1 LLGGGLAM
9 LYISVYGAY
18 HFYHLIEALP
28 AFVLMGL
35 ITVLAGGIA
44 VYFDSMLVAVLGILG
59 GYGTPVMLST
69 GEINFLGLYGYMLM
83 LGIGVLGMCYWKNW
97 PLVNL
102 LSFVCTYA
110 LFFVSLTDYR
120 VEYFDQVMPFLV
132 AFFVLFSTMTF
143 LYKLVRRAPS
153 NLLDLVALLVNVAI
167 FFAVSRQLVFEAY
180 GRQWVAAVTLGLAA
194 FYTVHVYYLLARK
207 IVDRELLV
215 SFIGLATCFLAI
227 TMPILL
233 SPEWVTASW
242 AVEALVLLW
251 IAQKL
256 GSVFLRHA
264 CYVLFGIVIARFAAI
279 DLAEQ
284 FLQNPAT
291 GDLATGDYLR
301 QLLARVVAFGV
312 PIASLGAASWLLAR
326 TPADRETVVDRANDI
341 PDFVG
346 GWAGRVCVALAMGL
360 MLVYLNL
367 ELYRTIGFFYAPA
380 MWPVLTLLWLAFCG
394 WLLSEALRAESETGF
409 VVLILALVLVVA
421 KLLIVDLS
429 SWGISAGFYY
439 AEPYSVRDAIMRL
452 VDFGAVAGFFGAA
465 YALVAARRRN
475 AEAKTVFASSALAVL
490 FVYTTL
496 ELNTYLHS
504 YLDGMRYGGI
514 SILWSV
520 FALSF
525 LLVGILRNLR
535 PLRYAGLTLFAVVA
549 YKVFFVDLAQ
559 LDSFYRIIAFIVLGL
574 LVLAAS
580 FVYLKFRESFAVGPA
595 GGAGEDESAAAIGA
609 ETGNE

>member
-1 LLGGGLAM
+1 
-9 LYISVYGAY
+9 
-18 HFYHLIEALP
+18 LIEPTP

-35 ITVLAGGIA
+35 ITLLAGGIA

-69 GEINFLGLYGYMLM
+69 GEVNFVGLYGYMLI

-102 LSFVCTYA
+102 LSFVCTYG
-110 LFFVSLTDYR
+110 LLFVSLTDYS
-120 VEYFDQVMPFLV
+120 VEHFAEVMPFVV

-143 LYKLVRRAPS
+143 LYKLVRRARS
-153 NLLDLVALLVNVAI
+153 NLLDLAALLVNVAI
-167 FFAVSRQLVFEAY
+167 FFAVSRQLVAEAY
-180 GRQWVAAVTLGLAA
+180 GPTWVAAVTLGLAA
-194 FYTVHVYYLLARK
+194 FYTGHVYYLLARK

-215 SFIGLATCFLAI
+215 SFIGLATCSLAI

-264 CYVLFGIVIARFAAI
+264 CYVLFGIVIVRFAAL
-279 DLAEQ
+279 DLGEQ
-284 FLQNPAT
+284 FLRSPPT
-291 GDLATGDYLR
+291 DDLPMGDYLR
-301 QLLARVVAFGV
+301 QLLGRVVAFGV

-326 TPADRETVVDRANDI
+326 SPSDQETVVDRANDI

-346 GWAGRVCVALAMGL
+346 GRARWVCVALAMGL
-360 MLVYLNL
+360 LLVYLNL
-367 ELYRTIGFFYAPA
+367 ELHRTVGFFYAPA
-380 MWPVLTLLWLAFCG
+380 MWPALTLLWLAFCG
-394 WLLSEALRAESETGF
+394 WLLREALHAESEIGMT
-409 VVLILALVLVVA
+409 VSVLALAAVVA
-421 KLLIVDLS
+421 KLLVVDVR
-429 SWGISAGFYY
+429 SWGISSEFHYAG
-439 AEPYSVRDAIMRL
+439 PYSARDAVMRL
-452 VDFGAVAGFFGAA
+452 VDFGAVGGFFGVA
-465 YALVAARRRN
+465 YALVAARRRP
-475 AEAKTVFASSALAVL
+475 AEAKTVFASCGLGVL
-490 FVYTTL
+490 FVYSTL

-514 SILWSV
+514 SILWSL

-535 PLRYAGLTLFAVVA
+535 MLRYAGLTLFAIVA

-559 LDSFYRIIAFIVLGL
+559 LDSFYRIIAFIILGL
-574 LVLAAS
+574 LVLTAS
-580 FVYLKFRESFAVGPA
+580 FIYLKFRESFAVEPDGDA
-595 GGAGEDESAAAIGA
+595 GQPEPGSELSSEPSSETGA
-609 ETGNE
+609 EIGGETGSQ